1 MKISDKTAIS
11 MPMRNLLSIVAA
23 VAVGVW
29 AYFGVIERLNK
40 LETQRVLIE
49 KDMTAED
56 ERLHSEVTKNTEFR
70 IKYPRGEL
78 GQSSQDIEQFMLIE
92 DLYKTVDRM
101 QEHLDSMANNKI
113 NIEFL
118 EKQMEKAHENGA
130 NWCNYGWSKDQ
141 MALFPTQKSTWD
153 KLQDNDST
161 KNNCGRPGIN
171 GGVMS
176 NPALR
181 FGVNCYGVK
190 PSPKG
195 DEIQKNSAS
204 ASLTEEE
211 LKKAEYEGQLND
223 IRVSPFSENSWSGC
237 SV

>member
-1 MKISDKTAIS
+1 MKISDSTSIS

-40 LETQRVLIE
+40 LETQAVLIE

-56 ERLHSEVTKNTEFR
+56 ERLHNEVTKNTDFR

-101 QEHLDSMANNKI
+101 QKHLDDMSNSRV

-118 EKQMEKAHENGA
+118 KEQMEKA
-130 NWCNYGWSKDQ
+130 
-141 MALFPTQKSTWD
+141 
-153 KLQDNDST
+153 
-161 KNNCGRPGIN
+161 
-171 GGVMS
+171 
-176 NPALR
+176 
-181 FGVNCYGVK
+181 
-190 PSPKG
+190 
-195 DEIQKNSAS
+195 
-204 ASLTEEE
+204 
-211 LKKAEYEGQLND
+211 QLNIEKLKD
-223 IRVSPFSENSWSGC
+223 ADREIVYKNGDNQ
-237 SV
+237 

>member
-1 MKISDKTAIS
+1 MKISDSTSIS

-40 LETQRVLIE
+40 LETQTVLIE

-56 ERLHSEVTKNTEFR
+56 ERLQNEVKQNTEFR

-101 QEHLDSMANNKI
+101 QKHLDDMANNKV

-118 EKQMEKAHENGA
+118 KEQMEKAQDSIEKLKDADREIVYKNG
-130 NWCNYGWSKDQ
+130 DQ
-141 MALFPTQKSTWD
+141 
-153 KLQDNDST
+153 
-161 KNNCGRPGIN
+161 
-171 GGVMS
+171 
-176 NPALR
+176 
-181 FGVNCYGVK
+181 
-190 PSPKG
+190 
-195 DEIQKNSAS
+195 
-204 ASLTEEE
+204 
-211 LKKAEYEGQLND
+211 
-223 IRVSPFSENSWSGC
+223 
-237 SV
+237 